1 NPAKFVARLQAY
13 NASDNP
19 ILFGISF
26 EDGHGGMNNSKL
38 ERYGKY
44 ADVFTFALWQTGHP
58 EYQLKE

>member
-1 NPAKFVARLQAY
+1 DPAKFVARLQAY

-19 ILFGISF
+19 ILFGVSF

-44 ADVFTFALWQTGHP
+44 ADVFAFALWQTGHP
-58 EYQLKE
+58 EYKLKE